1 MTAPVENQS
10 LPTLCIYIRLRNG
23 IKLKVMMSSQEM
35 RQSSSL
41 AYKSISQKHGVI
53 QLKRQLNIVARQYCK
68 KYKNVSLFQSICIA
82 PSLFGPPFE
91 SFSGT
96 LLLITI
102 FIRDPLGK
110 WDKRWVDR
118 EIAAG
123 QKKHNQKMRENGLK
137 WVSYRLSPFLI
148 LWYTRTI
155 ALSLSLPQYIYNILS
170 PLRHLLPQK
179 CGQTSGHA

>member
-1 MTAPVENQS
+1 MQDMYIFNHEAIGLHQPKVSKQLYVYMPCSITTAPAENQ
-10 LPTLCIYIRLRNG
+10 LLQTLCIYIRLRNG

-68 KYKNVSLFQSICIA
+68 KYKNISLFQSICIA

-110 WDKRWVDR
+110 
-118 EIAAG
+118 
-123 QKKHNQKMRENGLK
+123 
-137 WVSYRLSPFLI
+137 
-148 LWYTRTI
+148 
-155 ALSLSLPQYIYNILS
+155 
-170 PLRHLLPQK
+170 
-179 CGQTSGHA
+179 